1 MFPLIHSKALEK
13 DPFKVLEQGS
23 PKDPDY
29 RPRSE
34 QHVRHRHQGVQRHPQ
49 RHFTLGEK
57 ESRKQVNQSRLTV
70 EATGHHHVL
79 DARKAKGRVEGPF
92 CKTKLKLFFSGKLGV
107 METVFGDP
115 VNF

>member
-34 QHVRHRHQGVQRHPQ
+34 QHVRHPHQGVQRHPQ

-70 EATGHHHVL
+70 EATGHHHVQ
-79 DARKAKGRVEGPF
+79 DARKAKGRCGGFFLQDQVEI
-92 CKTKLKLFFSGKLGV
+92 FSQESLV
-107 METVFGDP
+107 
-115 VNF
+115 